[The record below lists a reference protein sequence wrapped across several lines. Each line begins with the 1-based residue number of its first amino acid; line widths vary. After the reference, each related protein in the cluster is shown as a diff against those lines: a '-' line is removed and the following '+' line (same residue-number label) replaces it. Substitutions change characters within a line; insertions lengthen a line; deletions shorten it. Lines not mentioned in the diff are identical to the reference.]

1 MFEIVEQLDAP
12 AIIVSFVAVVFV
24 FRAFIELNDK
34 LIDIVKSSTSAMND
48 LTAAF
53 HALREEVKELRRAL

>member
-12 AIIVSFVAVVFV
+12 AIIVSFVAFVFV

-34 LIDIVKSSTSAMND
+34 LIEIVKSSTQAMNE

-53 HALREEVKELRRAL
+53 HALREEVKEVRRSL